1 MLGLSLEAVCRK
13 WALRPLELKFSAYIN
28 SINNRIHKDE
38 WRVLTVTIN
47 LVKGQKIDLTKGR
60 SSLSS
65 IMVGLGWD
73 PVETKKSGGF
83 LSSLLGGGG
92 GGSDIDCDASVI
104 MLDENGKLKG
114 KENLIYFGNK
124 QSRDGSVVHSGDNLT
139 GEGEGDDETIN
150 IDLKKISP
158 SIHRLIFVV
167 NIYNA
172 KQKKQDF
179 GMIEN
184 AFIRLVDNQTRE
196 ELIHYNLTENYSGK
210 TSLIPGELY
219 RQGSEWKFS
228 AVGEGTTDSD
238 IGAIANKYA

>member
-1 MLGLSLEAVCRK
+1 MA
-13 WALRPLELKFSAYIN
+13 
-28 SINNRIHKDE
+28 
-38 WRVLTVTIN
+38 IN

-92 GGSDIDCDASVI
+92 GGGSEIDCDASVI
-104 MLDENGKLKG
+104 MLDNNGKLTG

-124 QSRDGSVVHSGDNLT
+124 KSRDGSVVHTGDNLT

-150 IDLKKISP
+150 IDLKSISP
-158 SIHRLIFVV
+158 SIDRLIFVV

-210 TSLIPGELY
+210 TSLIAGELY
-219 RQGSEWKFS
+219 RQGNEWKFS

-238 IGAIANKYA
+238 IGSIANKYV

>member
-1 MLGLSLEAVCRK
+1 MA
-13 WALRPLELKFSAYIN
+13 
-28 SINNRIHKDE
+28 
-38 WRVLTVTIN
+38 IN

-73 PVETKKSGGF
+73 PVATKKSGGF
-83 LSSLLGGGG
+83 LSGLLGGGG
-92 GGSDIDCDASVI
+92 GGADVDCDASVLL
-104 MLDENGKLKG
+104 LDENGKLTA

-124 QSRDGSVVHSGDNLT
+124 KSKDGSVVHSGDNLT

-150 IDLKKISP
+150 IDLKRISP
-158 SIHRLIFVV
+158 SVHRLVFVV

-184 AFIRLVDNQTRE
+184 AFIRLVDNQSKE
-196 ELIHYNLTENYSGK
+196 ELVHYNLTDSYAGK
-210 TSLIPGELY
+210 MSLIPGELY
-219 RQGSEWKFS
+219 RQGAEWKFS
-228 AVGEGTTDSD
+228 AIGEGASEPD
-238 IGAIANKYA
+238 IGSIANKYS

>member
-1 MLGLSLEAVCRK
+1 MA
-13 WALRPLELKFSAYIN
+13 
-28 SINNRIHKDE
+28 
-38 WRVLTVTIN
+38 IN

-83 LSSLLGGGG
+83 LNSLFGGGG
-92 GGSDIDCDASVI
+92 GGADIDCDASVLL
-104 MLDENGKLKG
+104 LDENGKLTA

-124 QSRDGSVVHSGDNLT
+124 KSKDGSIVHSGDNLT
-139 GEGEGDDETIN
+139 GEGEGDDEMIHV
-150 IDLKKISP
+150 DLKRISP
-158 SIHRLIFVV
+158 SIHRLVFVV

-184 AFIRLVDNQTRE
+184 AFIRLVDNQSKE
-196 ELIHYNLTENYSGK
+196 ELVHYNLTDNYAGK
-210 TSLIPGELY
+210 MSLITGELY
-219 RQGSEWKFS
+219 RHGAEWKFS
-228 AVGEGTTDSD
+228 AIGDGASEHD
-238 IGAIANKYA
+238 IGSIANKYS

>member
-1 MLGLSLEAVCRK
+1 MNGECKRMA
-13 WALRPLELKFSAYIN
+13 
-28 SINNRIHKDE
+28 
-38 WRVLTVTIN
+38 IN

-92 GGSDIDCDASVI
+92 GGAEVDCDASVI
-104 MLDENGKLKG
+104 LLDENGKLKG

-124 QSRDGSVVHSGDNLT
+124 SSKDGSIVHSGDNLT
-139 GEGEGDDETIN
+139 GEGDGDDETIN
-150 IDLKKISP
+150 IDLKRVSP
-158 SIHRLIFVV
+158 SIHRMVFVV

-179 GMIEN
+179 GMIQN
-184 AFIRLVDNQTRE
+184 AFIRLVDNQSRE
-196 ELIHYNLTENYSGK
+196 ELVHYNLTENYGGK
-210 TSLIPGELY
+210 MSLIPGELY

-228 AVGEGTTDSD
+228 AIGEGTMDAD
-238 IGAIANKYA
+238 IGSIANKYA

>member
-1 MLGLSLEAVCRK
+1 
-13 WALRPLELKFSAYIN
+13 
-28 SINNRIHKDE
+28 
-38 WRVLTVTIN
+38 
-47 LVKGQKIDLTKGR
+47 
-60 SSLSS
+60 
-65 IMVGLGWD
+65 
-73 PVETKKSGGF
+73 
-83 LSSLLGGGG
+83 G
-92 GGSDIDCDASVI
+92 GGSEIVCGASVI
-104 MLDENGKLKG
+104 ILDNSGKLTG

-124 QSRDGSVVHSGDNLT
+124 KSRDGRVVHTGDNLT

-150 IDLKKISP
+150 IDLKSISP
-158 SIHRLIFVV
+158 SIDRLIFVV

-210 TSLIPGELY
+210 TSLITGELY

-228 AVGEGTTDSD
+228 AVRSEEHTSELQSR
-238 IGAIANKYA
+238 